1 MWERLDS
8 IDRQAFL
15 AVNGAHAPW
24 ADPIMWSV
32 SDMITWFPLYAF
44 FLFLLQ
50 RRYDWRGLLWC
61 LPVIALMVL
70 CSDKGS
76 VVLFKETVQRLRPCH
91 EPALAG
97 MVHTVREH
105 CGGSFGFVSSHASNH
120 FAIAA
125 FMSVLLQRSPR
136 WAPFALVLWAAFVA
150 YSRIYLGVHYPGDVL
165 VGALYGGAIGLV
177 FGSVLHRSVLR
188 SLGS

>member
-61 LPVIALMVL
+61 LPVIALIESGEHVDDPL
-70 CSDKGS
+70 GREDPAD
-76 VVLFKETVQRLRPCH
+76 RRP
-91 EPALAG
+91 EGPALG
-97 MVHTVREH
+97 WINIDRREIDIGREVLPRDAH
-105 CGGSFGFVSSHASNH
+105 AEMHVVMRDRIFVMGTDDFRLLLKRRLARGFAS
-120 FAIAA
+120 
-125 FMSVLLQRSPR
+125 
-136 WAPFALVLWAAFVA
+136 
-150 YSRIYLGVHYPGDVL
+150 
-165 VGALYGGAIGLV
+165 
-177 FGSVLHRSVLR
+177 
-188 SLGS
+188 